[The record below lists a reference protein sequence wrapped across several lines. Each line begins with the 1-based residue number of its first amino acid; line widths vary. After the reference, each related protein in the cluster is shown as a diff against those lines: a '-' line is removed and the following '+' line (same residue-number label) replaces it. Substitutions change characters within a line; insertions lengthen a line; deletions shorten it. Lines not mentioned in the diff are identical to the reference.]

1 MKFETILEEIDG
13 FGRFQIAIL
22 ILLCTS
28 RMVLPCHFLLNN
40 FIAAVP
46 PHHCDISTLEKSSEE
61 LFRNLTREQKL
72 TVSLPVR
79 EDGEPKSCE
88 MFAEPQ
94 FQLLSNS
101 SNRTDL
107 PTVWCQSGWVYDNST
122 FISTLATEWN
132 LVCDKKSQTKTT
144 NTIFFVGVM
153 IGALAF
159 GFFCDKY
166 GRKTMLLVS
175 YILSIVFGFSSTF
188 ANSYTLFAVL
198 RFFTGFSLTGIS
210 VISIVL
216 TYFHLVK
223 TPRMRWL
230 TFLLGIVWYGVAST
244 YYGISLNITG
254 FGLNMYLTH
263 FIYGA
268 IEVPAK
274 LTIYCFLNIIGR
286 RKCQSG
292 TLLLTGI
299 CIGINIFI
307 PKDLWHV
314 RAIVATLGKGLSEAS
329 FTTIFLYTAE
339 LYPTVTRSV
348 IHLLPIP

>member
-46 PHHCDISTLEKSSEE
+46 PHHCDISTLEKSAEE

-122 FISTLATEWN
+122 FISTLATE
-132 LVCDKKSQTKTT
+132 VQ
-144 NTIFFVGVM
+144 
-153 IGALAF
+153 
-159 GFFCDKY
+159 
-166 GRKTMLLVS
+166 
-175 YILSIVFGFSSTF
+175 
-188 ANSYTLFAVL
+188 
-198 RFFTGFSLTGIS
+198 
-210 VISIVL
+210 
-216 TYFHLVK
+216 
-223 TPRMRWL
+223 
-230 TFLLGIVWYGVAST
+230 
-244 YYGISLNITG
+244 
-254 FGLNMYLTH
+254 
-263 FIYGA
+263 
-268 IEVPAK
+268 
-274 LTIYCFLNIIGR
+274 
-286 RKCQSG
+286 
-292 TLLLTGI
+292 
-299 CIGINIFI
+299 
-307 PKDLWHV
+307 
-314 RAIVATLGKGLSEAS
+314 
-329 FTTIFLYTAE
+329 
-339 LYPTVTRSV
+339 
-348 IHLLPIP
+348 